1 MSLQDLGDEA
11 QDTHHGADWVFL
23 GGGRLLQRVVKDEV
37 QKKVI
42 SAQCAADLAAALK
55 MDEQFLVHELRGDV
69 C

>member
-1 MSLQDLGDEA
+1 MHDSGQEA
-11 QDTHHGADWVFL
+11 QDTHHGADWVL
-23 GGGRLLQRVVKDEV
+23 LSGGCLLQRVVKDEV
-37 QKKVI
+37 QKEVI